1 MFYNVFGQLI
11 DSENDS
17 SKIDKNEIDL
27 QYSTLLNDR
36 ILNKIKKMYNNINKS
51 EGLKNIFKNT
61 DKKLE
66 NKVNNLNFGYI
77 CPGAINTIKFI
88 ESKLKINEPKETMST
103 AESNQTKKLNMYL
116 EKIKKYT
123 DALFFVEII
132 YLYKDYINKE
142 IFDTATKIEFMNQPC
157 FLARKFTEK
166 ITYYMSKL
174 PQEIKRNLPD
184 NFYHIRHQTLVC
196 SNDEK
201 LGKDRIELMKKIY
214 S

>member
-1 MFYNVFGQLI
+1 MYMFYNIFGKLI

-77 CPGAINTIKFI
+77 CPGAINTKMQTTIRSVSSSILPDMKKFHEMHDKHMLRSVDDAAASIFNYIIKSTNDNI
-88 ESKLKINEPKETMST
+88 ES
-103 AESNQTKKLNMYL
+103 
-116 EKIKKYT
+116 
-123 DALFFVEII
+123 FV
-132 YLYKDYINKE
+132 K
-142 IFDTATKIEFMNQPC
+142 
-157 FLARKFTEK
+157 
-166 ITYYMSKL
+166 
-174 PQEIKRNLPD
+174 
-184 NFYHIRHQTLVC
+184 V
-196 SNDEK
+196 
-201 LGKDRIELMKKIY
+201 
-214 S
+214 